1 MKTPASHKARQ
12 QQTLIAAILTLLI
25 YGYQAPWYAYLTQT
39 QLSSYESRRFVRLV
53 KDGRFAP
60 SKRQGLLKPK
70 ISNNEALFL
79 STNNLS
85 LPQYQTT
92 DTLQS
97 RRRLSRIALNITPVD
112 VNINHKAQK
121 TDDTVSQSLTINR
134 SSQAYYP

>member
-53 KDGRFAP
+53 KDGRFSP
-60 SKRQGLLKPK
+60 Q
-70 ISNNEALFL
+70 INNNKALFFP
-79 STNNLS
+79 TNNLS

-97 RRRLSRIALNITPVD
+97 RHRLSRVALNITPVD
-112 VNINHKAQK
+112 VNINHNARK

-134 SSQAYYP
+134 SSQAYHP

>member
-1 MKTPASHKARQ
+1 MKTPASHKAWQ

-53 KDGRFAP
+53 KDGRFSP
-60 SKRQGLLKPK
+60 SKRQSQLTPQ
-70 ISNNEALFL
+70 INNNKALFFP
-79 STNNLS
+79 TNNLS

-97 RRRLSRIALNITPVD
+97 RHHLSRDALSIVPVD
-112 VNINHKAQK
+112 EHRSHKARQ
-121 TDDTVSQSLTINR
+121 TDETVSRSLTTNR
-134 SSQAYYP
+134 SSQAYHP

>member
-1 MKTPASHKARQ
+1 MKTPASHKAWQ

-60 SKRQGLLKPK
+60 SKRHGLLKPK

-79 STNNLS
+79 RANNLS

-134 SSQAYYP
+134 SSQAYHP

>member
-1 MKTPASHKARQ
+1 MKTPASHKAWQ

-53 KDGRFAP
+53 KDGRFSP
-60 SKRQGLLKPK
+60 Q
-70 ISNNEALFL
+70 INNNKALFFQ
-79 STNNLS
+79 TNNLS

-112 VNINHKAQK
+112 EHINHKARK
-121 TDDTVSQSLTINR
+121 TDDTVSQLLTINR
-134 SSQAYYP
+134 SSQAYHP